1 MPSAKLLAESR
12 IPNPAMRFA
21 EDDNTV
27 QYQIRAYAAGQI
39 TVNDAVLTRSLV
51 IRSDALIRDWPP
63 QRFEELEAAHL
74 LSAVDPAPEILIL
87 GTGARQRFPASALL
101 APLHARGIGVEVM
114 DTAAAC
120 RTYNVLAAEGRAV
133 VAALMMI

>member
-1 MPSAKLLAESR
+1 
-12 IPNPAMRFA
+12 MRFA

-27 QYQIRAYAAGQI
+27 QYQIRAYAEGRI

-51 IRSDALIRDWPP
+51 IRSDALITDWPP

-74 LSAVDPAPEILIL
+74 LAAVEPAPEILIL
-87 GTGARQRFPASALL
+87 GTGASQRFPAPALL

-133 VAALMMI
+133 AAALMMI